1 MLKYIVS
8 GEKPEHSSND
18 IDEIDTIVTKVKGRE
33 EVTKEYMRQR
43 DRELSIKRDTKEEA
57 ALKDICFDLEN
68 NIPAEI
74 TRKRLKE
81 NFGYDSN
88 TIDELIKQ
96 AKENKEL
103 VLNAGI

>member
-1 MLKYIVS
+1 
-8 GEKPEHSSND
+8 
-18 IDEIDTIVTKVKGRE
+18 
-33 EVTKEYMRQR
+33 MRQR
-43 DRELSIKRDTKEEA
+43 DRELSIKRDAKNETKQEDA
-57 ALKDICFDLEN
+57 IKDICFDIEH
-68 NIPAEI
+68 NIPIEI